1 MSPVSSLILLLHV
14 AATLAMFGVI
24 WFVQVVHYPLMADV
38 GAAGFQNYEATHM
51 SLTTLVVAPLM
62 LVEFATALLLVAGVA
77 GKPVTGWWIGLALLG
92 VIWVSTFALQV
103 PAHAKLTQ
111 GFDAVAHA
119 RLVGTNW
126 IRTLAWTARA
136 ALVLWFAARQLRGG

>member
-51 SLTTLVVAPLM
+51 RLTSLVVAPLM
-62 LVEFATALLLVAGVA
+62 LTEFVTALLLVAGFA

-92 VIWVSTFALQV
+92 VIWISTFALQV

-119 RLVGTNW
+119 RLVNTNW

-136 ALVLWFAARQLRGG
+136 ALVLWLAARQLRGG